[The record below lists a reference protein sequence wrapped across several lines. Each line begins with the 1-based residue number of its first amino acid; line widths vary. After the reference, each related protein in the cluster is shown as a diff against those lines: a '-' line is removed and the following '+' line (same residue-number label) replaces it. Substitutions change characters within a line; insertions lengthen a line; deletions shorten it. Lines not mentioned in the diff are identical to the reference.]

1 MILKIKKT
9 TYNQIIKDLDCSSPK
24 KIAAIKAVRNECKCG
39 LREAKDA
46 VEHLMHE
53 KGFSDYPAN
62 TAEHRIVSS
71 PIIKKIIVD
80 YGTGDIEVDIES
92 MQLKAL
98 MDMQTIGIDACADI
112 LDLVAVLNAYENGE
126 KFGVINEDQQF
137 SDKSEGSY

>member
-24 KIAAIKAVRNECKCG
+24 KIAAIKAVRTECNCG

-53 KGFSDYPAN
+53 KGFSSYPAN
-62 TAEHRIVSS
+62 TAEHKIISS
-71 PIIKKIIVD
+71 PVIKKIIVD
-80 YGTGDIEVDIES
+80 YGSGDIEVDIET

-98 MDMQTIGIDACADI
+98 MEMQAIGIDACADI

-126 KFGVINEDQQF
+126 KFGVINED
-137 SDKSEGSY
+137 S